1 VNAIF
6 NRDEF
11 MKNLNLVLDSAR
23 RVRIPIVYT
32 RAVPFPQGFE
42 PPFMEILRSRANYRR
57 VQGDMGLA
65 VNPRR
70 GEVIINKSTMSA
82 FIGTNFELLL
92 RNSNRTT
99 VIITGIATEMGV
111 ESTARDALNR
121 GFIPVVVTDAVSSSD
136 KESHERSLANM
147 SKIAI
152 TLTSEELRKTW
163 ITKE

>member
-1 VNAIF
+1 
-6 NRDEF
+6 
-11 MKNLNLVLDSAR
+11 
-23 RVRIPIVYT
+23 
-32 RAVPFPQGFE
+32 
-42 PPFMEILRSRANYRR
+42 
-57 VQGDMGLA
+57 MGLA

-163 ITKE
+163 IQKNESLAPSRAERKSEVDLSPEVIPSLSHYF